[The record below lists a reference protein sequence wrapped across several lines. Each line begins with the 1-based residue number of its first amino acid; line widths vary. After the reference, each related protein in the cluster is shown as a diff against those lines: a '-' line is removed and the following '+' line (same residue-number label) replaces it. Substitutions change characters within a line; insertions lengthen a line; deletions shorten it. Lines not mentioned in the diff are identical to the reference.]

1 MKIINMKQLYTI
13 FAMTWLFSCSSGSE
27 GGADY
32 GSMTFHFDT
41 VVVNAGE
48 EIINLKNGMWLSTVS
63 RDKKL
68 LYNFDRDQTLLE
80 KINLDRLVLEEK
92 IPFEKEGPNGTGMYV
107 SNIQMDQE
115 NNFQFSSWDSRGI
128 FNQQGE
134 KLKEYKIS
142 KEAFSGDQWKDAE
155 NFASDFVVAED
166 KKTLIGLLA
175 SWNEKGY
182 ALGVLD
188 YEAKTFRR
196 YELEEFGRTQD
207 YHIMLKMDNAM
218 SIRAQSVKIQEHQ
231 GKYLVTNSIF
241 NTMALYDPATDSL
254 SYIKYDNKLTAN
266 SKTGKYRN
274 EVESQEE
281 FRREISAMD
290 QEVNFQPP
298 LWDEQKKLFYR
309 FCYKQKPMDDNAEP
323 NTPAKGEVFL
333 TILDESFNVLGES
346 KVDALT
352 TRPAS
357 PFVKDGKIWLYENI
371 DDELG
376 FVRLAIEF

>member
-1 MKIINMKQLYTI
+1 MKNLYTL
-13 FAMTWLFSCSSGSE
+13 FAMIWLFSCSSGSE
-27 GGADY
+27 EGAGY
-32 GSMTFHFDT
+32 GSMTFKFDT
-41 VVVNAGE
+41 VVVDPGE

-68 LYNFDRDQTLLE
+68 LYNFDMDQVLLE

-107 SNIQMDQE
+107 SKIHLDHE
-115 NNFQFSSWDSRGI
+115 DNFQFSSWDSRGI
-128 FNQQGE
+128 FDHQGK
-134 KLKEYKIS
+134 KLKEYKVS
-142 KEAFSGDQWKDAE
+142 KDAFSGDEWKDVE

-166 KKTLIGLLA
+166 QKTLIGLLA

-182 ALGVLD
+182 ALGILD

-196 YELEEFGRTQD
+196 HKLEDFDRTQD
-207 YHIMLKMDNAM
+207 YHIMLKMGNGM
-218 SIRAQSVKIQEHQ
+218 SIRAQSVKIQEYQ

-281 FRREISAMD
+281 FRKEISLMD

-309 FCYKQKPMDDNAEP
+309 FCYKQKPMVENGDPD
-323 NTPAKGEVFL
+323 TPVNGEVFL

-352 TRPAS
+352 KRPAH
-357 PFVKDGKIWLYENI
+357 PFVKDGMIWMYENI

-376 FVRLAIEF
+376 FVRLTIE